1 MSENSKGYD
10 ELYKSISM
18 IKVVIMVGDSSVGKT
33 SFLIRYKKNTF
44 ED

>member
-18 IKVVIMVGDSSVGKT
+18 FKEVIMVGDSSVGKT
-33 SFLIRYKKNTF
+33 SFLIRYL
-44 ED
+44 